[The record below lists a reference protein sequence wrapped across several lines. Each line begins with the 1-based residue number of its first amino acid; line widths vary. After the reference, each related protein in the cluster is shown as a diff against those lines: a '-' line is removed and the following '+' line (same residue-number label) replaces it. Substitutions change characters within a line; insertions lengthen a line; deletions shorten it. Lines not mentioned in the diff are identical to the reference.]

1 MKRLTTELFIER
13 SIKTQGEKYIY
24 NKTDL
29 EHRDEKGRVCIT
41 CPKHG
46 DFWQIPNDHMRG
58 IGCEKCK
65 YEKVSKLK
73 RGTIAS
79 FIEKAKKKYGDKYD
93 YSKVEYIDAKT
104 PVCIICP
111 IHGEFWIAPYK
122 FLSGRECSRC
132 KREERRVERNKKF
145 LEMAMKVHHGKYDY
159 SKVVYVDNKTLV
171 CIICPIHGEFWQ
183 RPDMH
188 LQGQNC
194 PKCAGRNKTTEE
206 WIEEARKIHGN
217 KYDYS
222 KVVYVDNITLV
233 CIICPIHGEF
243 WQRPSTHISQKCGC
257 PICKQSHLESKTREF
272 LLENKIEFTQQRMFN
287 WLGLMRLDFY
297 LPKYSMAIEC
307 QGIQHFEPIDF
318 FGGERAYKDLI
329 KRDKLKKDLC
339 EQHNIK
345 VVYINYDDNIDEKLN
360 KQLL

>member
-1 MKRLTTELFIER
+1 
-13 SIKTQGEKYIY
+13 
-24 NKTDL
+24 
-29 EHRDEKGRVCIT
+29 
-41 CPKHG
+41 
-46 DFWQIPNDHMRG
+46 
-58 IGCEKCK
+58 
-65 YEKVSKLK
+65 
-73 RGTIAS
+73 
-79 FIEKAKKKYGDKYD
+79 
-93 YSKVEYIDAKT
+93 
-104 PVCIICP
+104 
-111 IHGEFWIAPYK
+111 
-122 FLSGRECSRC
+122 
-132 KREERRVERNKKF
+132 
-145 LEMAMKVHHGKYDY
+145 MAMKVHHGIYDY
-159 SKVVYVDNKTLV
+159 SKVVYVDNK
-171 CIICPIHGEFWQ
+171 
-183 RPDMH
+183 
-188 LQGQNC
+188 
-194 PKCAGRNKTTEE
+194 
-206 WIEEARKIHGN
+206 
-217 KYDYS
+217 
-222 KVVYVDNITLV
+222 TLV